1 MSRKAVDVAARAIR
15 HVGWR
20 WARNSAL
27 LAACL
32 ITLGPGQGVA
42 DADEALLR
50 CIARHGQAA
59 LKACDEAAGS
69 DLGPAERAA
78 AHYNKGLELMSLGR
92 YEDAARAFVEAA
104 RLTPGVPAVHTSL
117 GAALAHLHRW
127 HEAAQAH
134 RQALRAVPN
143 DPDAHYNLGVALGH
157 LGDWT
162 EAITEF
168 RTAAQL
174 NPGDAEARYNLAIAF
189 NAVGR
194 QEEAIAA
201 YGEAVRIRPGYAAAW
216 GNLGMTAFLL
226 GRDGEAAAAFA
237 RAEAAQSGYFKTRD
251 VQRGAWETA
260 RRRLKGAP
268 YSSPADSGGAR
279 SSSAPPG
286 AALSV
291 VRDEHNEAQAPTPS
305 RKRADLP

>member
-1 MSRKAVDVAARAIR
+1 MSRTAVDFAARAIR
-15 HVGWR
+15 HVGWH
-20 WARNSAL
+20 WARSSAL
-27 LAACL
+27 LGACL
-32 ITLGPGQGVA
+32 ITLGSGHGVA
-42 DADEALLR
+42 DADQALLR
-50 CIARHGQAA
+50 CIARHGQTA
-59 LKACDEAAGS
+59 LKACDEAVGS

-78 AHYNKGLELMSLGR
+78 AYYNKGLELMSLGR
-92 YEDAARAFVEAA
+92 YEGAERAFVEAA

-127 HEAAQAH
+127 HEAARAH
-134 RQALRAVPN
+134 RQALRADPN

-157 LGDWT
+157 LGDWA

-174 NPGDAEARYNLAIAF
+174 NPGDADARYNLGIAF

-237 RAEAAQSGYFKTRD
+237 RAEAARPGYFKTRD
-251 VQRGAWETA
+251 VQRGAWATA
-260 RRRLKGAP
+260 RRRLNGTP
-268 YSSPADSGGAR
+268 SSSPAESRGAHH
-279 SSSAPPG
+279 SSAPPG
-286 AALSV
+286 VPSSV
-291 VRDEHNEAQAPTPS
+291 VRDAHHEAHSSTSSRQEPS
-305 RKRADLP
+305 FP